1 MDTEL
6 LDTATSES
14 TQMAIRILIADDHT
28 LVRQSLAM
36 FLRDQSDME
45 VVGEARDGFTV
56 VGMIRT
62 LRPDVVIMDISMPIL
77 NGIDATRWVYRQWPD
92 VRIIALSMH
101 SQPHYVKEMLNAGA
115 RGYLLKDCDYEE
127 LLAAIRVVAGGG
139 IYLCPGLDYDAPQ
152 DQRQGE

>member
-1 MDTEL
+1 MGTEL

-14 TQMAIRILIADDHT
+14 PQMAIRILIADDHT

-77 NGIDATRWVYRQWPD
+77 NGIDADRKSVGRERVYCE
-92 VRIIALSMH
+92 V
-101 SQPHYVKEMLNAGA
+101 
-115 RGYLLKDCDYEE
+115 
-127 LLAAIRVVAGGG
+127 
-139 IYLCPGLDYDAPQ
+139 
-152 DQRQGE
+152 